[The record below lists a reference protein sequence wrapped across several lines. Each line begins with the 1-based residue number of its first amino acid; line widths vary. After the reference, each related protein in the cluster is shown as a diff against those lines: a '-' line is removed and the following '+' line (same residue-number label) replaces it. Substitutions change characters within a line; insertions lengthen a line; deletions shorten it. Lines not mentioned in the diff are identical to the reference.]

1 MLKVYGQYRS
11 RAFRVVWLCK
21 EANIPYEHVNT
32 TINVEGATCKAP
44 EYVKLNPNARV
55 PTIDDDGFVLWESQP
70 IVRYLARKHSL
81 GFLCPTDAQACAD
94 ADRWMD
100 WNATTVWPNLRPV
113 FWNLVRTEPAK
124 RDMPLV
130 ATSLKGLAAS
140 MTLLDS
146 HLATRPY
153 VAGST
158 FTMGDIPVGVSIQR
172 WFRMDIERE
181 NLPNLAAYYKRL
193 QERPAY
199 VKYADLPLT

>member
-1 MLKVYGQYRS
+1 MLKIWG
-11 RAFRVVWLCK
+11 RA
-21 EANIPYEHVNT
+21 NS
-32 TINVEGATCKAP
+32 INVQKVLWCCGELNLPFERIDAGMQFGVNNTP
-44 EYVKLNPNARV
+44 EYKAKNPNGLV
-55 PTIDDDGFVLWESQP
+55 PLIDDDGFVLWESQP

-81 GFLCPTDAQACAD
+81 GSLCPADAQACAD

-130 ATSLKGLAAS
+130 ATSRKGLAAS
-140 MTLLDS
+140 MILLDA
-146 HLATRPY
+146 HLAGRPY
-153 VAGST
+153 VAGSN

-193 QERPAY
+193 HARPAY
-199 VKYADLPLT
+199 AKYVDLPLT